1 MRELGAHSVAIRGV
15 ADAGDGNIFGDF
27 DTWQADQLWPG
38 MERIYGAQVMDNSVH
53 SVIEAGSELA
63 GTTTSVKSQIQARVK
78 EVRALTREEDR
89 PKYHVELDLPGGT
102 TYEVGDY
109 LEVYPHNSEHDIEK
123 LQQMLKMQGYDEP
136 EHLASVI
143 GSKHELNQP
152 ASAKVRPSRTP

>member
-27 DTWQADQLWPG
+27 DTWLADQLWPG
-38 MERIYGAQVMDNSVH
+38 MERIYGAQVMDNAVD
-53 SVIEAGSELA
+53 SVIEAISELT
-63 GTTTSVKSQIQARVK
+63 GTTTSVKGQIQARVK

-89 PKYHVELDLPGGT
+89 PKYHVELDLPEGT

-109 LEVYPHNSEHDIEK
+109 LEVYPRNSEHDIEK